1 MFGVLR
7 VSLPL
12 PLTQAQRLALA
23 FRALLREEIKYE
35 RKWRRK
41 SKRSSLAQ
49 SPGLTGAAHR
59 ARHGAPSSF
68 VARVSASTYVVI
80 RARESDIH
88 ALVQPD

>member
-1 MFGVLR
+1 MNWNLKRAAAVLGIGRRDSNDSDAPLRLAVFGVLR

-41 SKRSSLAQ
+41 
-49 SPGLTGAAHR
+49 
-59 ARHGAPSSF
+59 
-68 VARVSASTYVVI
+68 
-80 RARESDIH
+80 
-88 ALVQPD
+88 